1 MPVTDSSHTLKEA
14 AEADAKVILKKYE
27 DICKSKN
34 VRMHLKGLVIFNP
47 AVGGGRQVRGL
58 KNF

>member
-34 VRMHLKGLVIFNP
+34 VSMHLKLPSISTVQNFYSTSN
-47 AVGGGRQVRGL
+47 L
-58 KNF
+58 K